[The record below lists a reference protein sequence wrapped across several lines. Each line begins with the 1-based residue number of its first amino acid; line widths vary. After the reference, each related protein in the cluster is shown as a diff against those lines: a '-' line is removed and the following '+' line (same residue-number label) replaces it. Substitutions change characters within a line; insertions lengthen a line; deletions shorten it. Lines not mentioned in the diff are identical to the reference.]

1 MTSLPPNDSDI
12 LTMEESLLILGSH
25 YNLGFLSLE
34 QDLALRRLITRAR
47 SLVARVRYGEE
58 E

>member
-1 MTSLPPNDSDI
+1 MTHLPPNDSDI
-12 LTMEESLLILGSH
+12 LSIEESLLILGSH
-25 YNLGFLSLE
+25 YNLGSLSLE
-34 QDLALRRLITRAR
+34 QDLALRRLIARAR